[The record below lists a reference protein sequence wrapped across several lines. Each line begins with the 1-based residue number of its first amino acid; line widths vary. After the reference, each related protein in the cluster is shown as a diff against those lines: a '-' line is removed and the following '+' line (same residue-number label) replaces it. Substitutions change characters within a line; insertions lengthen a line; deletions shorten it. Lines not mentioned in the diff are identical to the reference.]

1 MRKILK
7 DEDITKA
14 LRNMG
19 KTPVDGMTYDR
30 VWFKVEERLAK
41 REKGFLKNVV
51 WRPWGHP
58 IRWVAAAACLLVTFT
73 GVLYTHGIGEE
84 RDLAAYVETV
94 SNPTANVTK
103 DLGIVHVSTLITEGP
118 SLSVHEAFFSEGD
131 HTDSLS
137 NDELS
142 L

>member
-7 DEDITKA
+7 DEDITKI
-14 LRNMG
+14 LKKMG
-19 KTPVDGMTYDR
+19 KIPVDGITYDR
-30 VWFKVEERLAK
+30 VWFKLEERLEK
-41 REKGFLKNVV
+41 REKSFLDNVV

-73 GVLYTHGIGEE
+73 GVLYNQKIVEQA
-84 RDLAAYVETV
+84 DLAAYVETV

-103 DLGIVHVSTLITEGP
+103 DLGIVHVSALITEGP
-118 SLSVHEAFFSEGD
+118 SPSVHEAFFSEGD
-131 HTDSLS
+131 HTDSLL